1 MEDWNTT
8 AKNSLSYRLN
18 IFGFP
23 GVPGDK
29 SVAQNAGLED
39 QRMAVEWVRDNIEAF
54 GGDPKRITMFG

>member
-1 MEDWNTT
+1 
-8 AKNSLSYRLN
+8 LN

-39 QRMAVEWVRDNIEAF
+39 QRVAVEWVRDNIEAF
-54 GGDPKRITMFG
+54 GGDPKRIMMFGYVSFERFVFDSQL